1 MNAWHDVQVAQGA
14 PEFINAVIEV
24 PRNTRAKYELDQKSG
39 LLRLTRVMF
48 SSMFYPANYGFIPR
62 TWCKGKSPLGVLVLS
77 QIDVVPLCIVEARV
91 IGSVRTHEGTEA
103 TDTVIAVATCDQ
115 SVVQYRDVV
124 QLPEH
129 VQAELRTFLED
140 HRKSENKVL
149 VVDEFQRKD
158 IAQRIVTQALD
169 DYRGR
174 FV

>member
-14 PEFINAVIEV
+14 PEFVNAVIEV

-48 SSMFYPANYGFIPR
+48 SSMYYPANYGFIPR
-62 TWCKGKSPLGVLVLS
+62 TWCKGKAPLGVLVLS
-77 QIDVVPLCIVEARV
+77 QVDVVPMCIVEARV
-91 IGSVRTHEGTEA
+91 IGAVRTHDGTES
-103 TDTVIAVATCDQ
+103 TDTVIAVATSDQ
-115 SVVQYRDVV
+115 SVAQYRDVL

-129 VQAELRTFLED
+129 MQAELRTFLED
-140 HRKSENKVL
+140 HRKSEGKIL
-149 VVDEFQRKD
+149 VVDDFQRKD
-158 IAQRIVTQALD
+158 IAQRIVTQALE